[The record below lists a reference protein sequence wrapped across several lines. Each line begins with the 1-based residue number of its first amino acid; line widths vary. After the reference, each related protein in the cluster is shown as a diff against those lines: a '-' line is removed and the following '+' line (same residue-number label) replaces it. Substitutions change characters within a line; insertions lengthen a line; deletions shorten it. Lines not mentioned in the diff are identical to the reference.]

1 MDEEPEDLLARVSHE
16 WHCRGGILLK
26 IKELQTF
33 ESETILCIFNIFTST
48 PKKTILYEFQEI
60 LEKAMKEAQE
70 HDSTDFLFDFNDLPA
85 NSSLPAIELRLQNP
99 KLPGRDTSH
108 FKKLSWKAQVNRKA
122 YHVECDSCYSVE
134 IKRLTQLAKE
144 SNIVK
149 EMWGKHAHVSEVVDK
164 DSTPSKI
171 KRLSQVSQVHC
182 NYQCSM
188 LLEDLVGITDLNAA
202 ANLYQNG
209 VPTPLRFS
217 LRQVLLHFVKLGNG
231 HRLFAEVHQ
240 SNEVMGRVQ
249 AVIPNTPE
257 AEQMVLMMNKN
268 LPAYIGNAL
277 RDQGLPEVF
286 LMDLLKQSCCST
298 LFTEMGTCLWDPET
312 SILTAQRETNKN
324 QHLEELK
331 KAAWFKDAFED
342 LRLDKKGGP
351 KQPAP
356 PPEALFNLDEDRSIK
371 TIYLCNEQRL
381 PSTGMTSPPRNTGNR
396 IVNLTTSEGDSTSS
410 SSDEGLRSD
419 AADEDNVVPA
429 LSDEVNGLVPSAAGG
444 G

>member
-1 MDEEPEDLLARVSHE
+1 MLLLATSSGVGVNVRLVEYGLSVS
-16 WHCRGGILLK
+16 RYQGMY
-26 IKELQTF
+26 T
-33 ESETILCIFNIFTST
+33 
-48 PKKTILYEFQEI
+48 
-60 LEKAMKEAQE
+60 
-70 HDSTDFLFDFNDLPA
+70 
-85 NSSLPAIELRLQNP
+85 
-99 KLPGRDTSH
+99 KLPGQDISH
-108 FKKLSWKAQVNRKA
+108 FNKLSWKAQVNRKA
-122 YHVECDSCYSVE
+122 YHVECDSCYSAE

-149 EMWGKHAHVSEVVDK
+149 ELWGEHAHVSEVVDK
-164 DSTPSKI
+164 DSTPGKI
-171 KRLSQVSQVHC
+171 KCLIRVSQVYC

-188 LLEDLVGITDLNAA
+188 LLEDLVGITDLNASA
-202 ANLYQNG
+202 DLYQNG
-209 VPTPLRFS
+209 VPTPLHFS
-217 LRQVLLHFVKLGNG
+217 LLQVLLRFVKLGNG

-277 RDQGLPEVF
+277 RDQGLPKDF
-286 LMDLLKQSCCST
+286 LMDLLKLSCCST

-312 SILTAQRETNKN
+312 GVLTTQRETNKN
-324 QHLEELK
+324 QHLEELE

-356 PPEALFNLDEDRSIK
+356 PPEALFNLDEDCSTK
-371 TIYLCNEQRL
+371 TIHLRNEQCPL
-381 PSTGMTSPPRNTGNR
+381 STGMTSPPRNTGNR
-396 IVNLTTSEGDSTSS
+396 IVNLTTSDGDYTSS
-410 SSDEGLRSD
+410 SSDKGSRSD
-419 AADEDNVVPA
+419 AANENDDIPA
-429 LSDEVNGLVPSAAGG
+429 SSDEVNGPAPSVAGG